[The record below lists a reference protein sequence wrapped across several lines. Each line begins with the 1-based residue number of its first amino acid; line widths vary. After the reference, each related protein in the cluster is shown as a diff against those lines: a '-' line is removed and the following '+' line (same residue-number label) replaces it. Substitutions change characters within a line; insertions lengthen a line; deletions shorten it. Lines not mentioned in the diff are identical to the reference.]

1 MSRLAGAL
9 FVFAVSLMAST
20 GAATGTAGAG
30 WGAVC
35 PTQQAS
41 FVSPTPPRR
50 PTAAEYNRVPF
61 AEGQM
66 FANDQHLRDRWSSS
80 RRPMAL
86 FARPKVTEEEM
97 EERKEQ
103 LRVLLSASKGEIDE
117 FARQNSRSLICSD
130 VEKVHGPK
138 LKLLQKKLGISEKA
152 AGRLFLRTGTCR
164 VLTLSLATLENKM
177 DWLQTKLNLNKSQ
190 LRALMERDPI
200 VLSYSIDD
208 SLEPTIDNIQSS
220 LKLSDKELTKM
231 IARQP
236 EVLNFNMSAENIK
249 QRISL
254 LQGLL
259 DLQENDNTDLRMKI
273 KRVPQVLFWQEKC
286 MKESHQWIKQR
297 LGLGD
302 TRIAHMCRSRPE
314 LLYLNTTSLDNK
326 ADAMQLDLSLS
337 DTEVSDLLSKYPAIF
352 TFSIEENVRPKLQ
365 YLRTRFQLD
374 DDGRTILKILPR
386 GLP

>member
-1 MSRLAGAL
+1 
-9 FVFAVSLMAST
+9 
-20 GAATGTAGAG
+20 
-30 WGAVC
+30 
-35 PTQQAS
+35 
-41 FVSPTPPRR
+41 
-50 PTAAEYNRVPF
+50 
-61 AEGQM
+61 
-66 FANDQHLRDRWSSS
+66 
-80 RRPMAL
+80 
-86 FARPKVTEEEM
+86 M

-254 LQGLL
+254 LQKLLGLEEG
-259 DLQENDNTDLRMKI
+259 DVDGVRKYI
-273 KRVPQVLFWQEKC
+273 KQAPDILFWKEES
-286 MKESHQWIKQR
+286 MKESQQWIQER
-297 LGLGD
+297 FGLGD
-302 TRIAHMCRSRPE
+302 ARIAQMSRNMPP
-314 LLYLNTTSLDNK
+314 LLYANTTTLNDK
-326 ADAMQLDLSLS
+326 ADSIQADLSLS
-337 DTEVSDLLSKYPAIF
+337 DEELSDLVSKFPNVLGLS
-352 TFSIEENVRPKLQ
+352 TEENVRPKLQ
-365 YLRTRFQLD
+365 YLRTRFELD
-374 DDGRTILKILPR
+374 DDTLKNWILNAASLFSLADDTIEEKLSFYSNLVGEREARRLVVESSNLLRLSNRLYSSQSSPYFALHMPSSRMLRWTSKMAK
-386 GLP
+386 